1 MLPPG
6 LFQPSHSSTLVTV
19 GCLAR
24 NPPVRIRA
32 RATGVGCEAP
42 AGSRSFE
49 GFEPELSSG
58 SNPAGFAGIWVLLL
72 SVEDGGDGAQ
82 GVSCG
87 ATGQA
92 VTSDRVIRRTPIS
105 SGRTI
110 QMMSEVPTCAHWVA
124 LMTCS
129 VTWPRARA

>member
-58 SNPAGFAGIWVLLL
+58 SNPAGFAGIWMLLL
-72 SVEDGGDGAQ
+72 SVEDGGMVRKACQRGY
-82 GVSCG
+82 
-87 ATGQA
+87 
-92 VTSDRVIRRTPIS
+92 RS
-105 SGRTI
+105 SGDFGSCDPPDAD
-110 QMMSEVPTCAHWVA
+110 Q
-124 LMTCS
+124 
-129 VTWPRARA
+129 